1 MATNPPLNKKP
12 KCVTF
17 KCVKDFQRILECP
30 ICFLTPNNPEEAKF
44 CSNGHMICGN
54 CCRKVNKC
62 PVCRSENLNGQG
74 PLLKQILTALPKLC
88 PFEGCEAEPE
98 ENELEDHRKNCE
110 FRKLDCITYSRLS
123 CKEKVPYNTYL
134 EHLEENHKGIK
145 SNVYDIVVN
154 ESTFTKDILDWN
166 PNVFTNDGK
175 TFFIK
180 CVKIGNLFRCQ
191 CFILGTE
198 EEATKYVCEIE
209 VKSKDPKYS
218 IKMTG
223 DVISVDV
230 KRVDFEKE
238 AYFDNFMFSKA
249 MAQKIWDKERK
260 SIVIQ
265 ATIKKR

>member
-1 MATNPPLNKKP
+1 M
-12 KCVTF
+12 
-17 KCVKDFQRILECP
+17 D
-30 ICFLTPNNPEEAKF
+30 
-44 CSNGHMICGN
+44 
-54 CCRKVNKC
+54 
-62 PVCRSENLNGQG
+62 
-74 PLLKQILTALPKLC
+74 
-88 PFEGCEAEPE
+88 
-98 ENELEDHRKNCE
+98 
-110 FRKLDCITYSRLS
+110 
-123 CKEKVPYNTYL
+123 EK
-134 EHLEENHKGIK
+134 HIGIK

-198 EEATKYVCEIE
+198 EQATKYVCEIE
-209 VKSKDPKYS
+209 MKSKDPKYS

-249 MAQKIWDKERK
+249 MAQKMWDKERN
-260 SIVIQ
+260 SIIIQ